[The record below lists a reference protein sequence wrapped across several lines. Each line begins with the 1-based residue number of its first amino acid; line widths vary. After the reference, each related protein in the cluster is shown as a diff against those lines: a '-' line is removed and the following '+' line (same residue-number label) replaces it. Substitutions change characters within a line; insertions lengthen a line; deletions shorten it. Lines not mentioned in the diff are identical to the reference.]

1 MDTAT
6 MIPEGYSLEETKQKP
21 RNFLDLR
28 DFTGED
34 LQCILTLAKKI
45 KSGDLNVRQ
54 VLSDKHFGLLFA
66 SASTRTRVSF
76 QTGIRQMGGFAEHL
90 STTDLQL
97 SNHESLK
104 DTASVLGR
112 FLDGLVVRMYNMD
125 HYGQGRE
132 NLKLMAEYANIPVIN
147 ALDDKD
153 HPCQV
158 MADLLTLKEKFGPE
172 YKKKKVVF
180 TWAYAERQK
189 SPGVPHS
196 MLSAASLLG
205 MNVTFA
211 YPKGFDLDQGHVA
224 DAQLQMKASGG
235 QLSFSND
242 LMEASQ
248 DADVIYAKSWKA
260 MYMLKDEEYALRT
273 RMRQDWTIS
282 DKHFRV
288 ANRGALF
295 MNCLPIIRG
304 EQATADV
311 IDHPDSILYDQAE
324 NRLHA
329 QKAILY
335 HLYKH

>member
-6 MIPEGYSLEETKQKP
+6 IIPESYCLEKKQQAP
-21 RNFLDLR
+21 PTFLDLR

-34 LQCILTLAKKI
+34 LQYILTLAEKI
-45 KSGDLNVRQ
+45 KSGDLNVKKA
-54 VLSDKHFGLLFA
+54 LSEKHFGLLFA

-125 HYGQGRE
+125 HYGQGRK
-132 NLKLMAEYANIPVIN
+132 NLELIAKYANVPVIN

-158 MADLLTLKEKFGPE
+158 MADLLTLKEKFGPT
-172 YKKKKVVF
+172 YHKKKVVF

-205 MNVTFA
+205 MDITFA
-211 YPKGFDLDQGHVA
+211 YPKGFDLDQEHVA
-224 DAQLQMKASGG
+224 HAQAQIEASGG
-235 QLSFSND
+235 RLSFSND

-248 DADVIYAKSWKA
+248 QADAIYAKSWKA
-260 MYMLKDEEYALRT
+260 MYMAKDEEYALRT
-273 RMRQDWTIS
+273 DLRQDWTLS
-282 DKHFRV
+282 AKHFEV
-288 ANRGALF
+288 ANPGALF

-311 IDHPDSILYDQAE
+311 IDRPDSILYNQAE

-335 HLYKH
+335 YLYK